1 VIVISIRKYRILLRI
16 DYGSSRDL
24 YHVVSQ
30 KISLEKFRHQQP
42 REERK
47 LVFKV
52 QSLLYYYLSFRSI
65 LFQNNESVIM
75 SISSQAAARCCRQV
89 VRSSASSSQ
98 APFLRISTSSSSTFQ
113 QRRRTAV
120 PSARR
125 WQSTDAAAAPA
136 NPKIVQIVDQI
147 SQLTLLETADLVASL
162 KVGFF
167 LLGIDA

>member
-1 VIVISIRKYRILLRI
+1 MICITWYPRKL
-16 DYGSSRDL
+16 
-24 YHVVSQ
+24 VSE
-30 KISLEKFRHQQP
+30 KKFRHQQP

-47 LVFKV
+47 LVV
-52 QSLLYYYLSFRSI
+52 QGPTPLVLLSFFPLSS
-65 LFQNNESVIM
+65 LKNYQSAIM

-89 VRSSASSSQ
+89 VRSSTSSSS

-120 PSARR
+120 PSTRR
-125 WQSTDAAAAPA
+125 WQSTDAATAPA

-162 KVGFF
+162 KVGLFPF
-167 LLGIDA
+167 WTSIHDDFGQIRV